1 MGQIPLTFPHHASYA
16 ADDFLVHKGNEVAC
30 QALANMAFGLVMYG
44 EVGVGKTHLLALWSG
59 QHKAVNA
66 LSMPP
71 VAGAVLAIDDVD
83 QLSAS
88 QQEQLFHWF
97 NALKEQGGQLLFTST
112 QPVAQLAL
120 LPDLQSRLLTLPQ
133 VEIGLPA
140 EQDLAKLL
148 LKWADDRQLQLD
160 QPVVKYLMTRAARSP
175 GKLEAMVAQL
185 DQTSL
190 AQKRAITIPFVR
202 ELLEAGQ
209 PDEDSL
215 G

>member
-16 ADDFLVHKGNEVAC
+16 AADFLVHKGNEAAC

-44 EVGVGKTHLLALWSG
+44 EVGVGKTHLLALWAE
-59 QHKAVNA
+59 QNQAVST
-66 LSMPP
+66 LSTSP

-83 QLSAS
+83 QLNAS

-97 NALKEQGGQLLFTST
+97 NTLKEQGGQLLLTST